1 MSKNEKK
8 SQKNHKIGK
17 NDQNWLKTKIDKLT
31 KMSKYDINDKK
42 IDKKDNIDNID
53 KNWQMTKIDKM

>member
-1 MSKNEKK
+1 MS
-8 SQKNHKIGK
+8 K

-42 IDKKDNIDNID
+42 IDKKDNID